1 MLILGDFIMIYKAQD
16 KNISCL
22 NLYRLMEGLS
32 IRLINYGSNRR
43 KYTWSNKEANP
54 TKTRIDRFCLDC
66 SHQAIDGGTGTVEDA
81 AVAMLPDEPG
91 DQAAWRRPT
100 LCAAP
105 WVWRA
110 LPAATMSVGK
120 WSGQV
125 GGSVCA
131 AKTGPRA
138 RFLARMGRR

>member
-91 DQAAWRRPT
+91 DQQRGGGQPF
-100 LCAAP
+100 
-105 WVWRA
+105 A
-110 LPAATMSVGK
+110 LSEGLDK
-120 WSGQV
+120 
-125 GGSVCA
+125 
-131 AKTGPRA
+131 
-138 RFLARMGRR
+138 